1 MTHASHEKIAKQ
13 LQSKPIKE
21 KKFRKHSSPKK
32 RLDWLALELLCNL
45 LMACLGTASK
55 RCRRCGRPRAVIG
68 SYGLNLCRQ
77 CFREIAKDIGFKK
90 YS

>member
-1 MTHASHEKIAKQ
+1 MTYSDYRKVFKQ
-13 LQSKPIKE
+13 LKSKPAKMQKYIRHNAPKPRKFGRAT
-21 KKFRKHSSPKK
+21 KK
-32 RLDWLALELLCNL
+32 
-45 LMACLGTASK
+45 
-55 RCRRCGRPRAVIG
+55 CRRCGRPRAVIG